1 MFKKFGFVHYLSMN
15 NDILS
20 VFLSALAA
28 YAVLFVISKLLG
40 KKQIAELDFID
51 YVTGISIGSIAA
63 EMATDLERPIYLF
76 IISMGVFFLFDM
88 IITLISRKT
97 NWLKYFLRGKPL
109 ILINQGKIDFK
120 NLKKSK
126 IDFYD
131 LQGLARDKGYFDL
144 SEIEYAIF
152 ETNGDLSIL
161 ATDEKRAVKK
171 EDFVG
176 IKSSVPKLT
185 NYLVV
190 DGDISKYAL
199 SETKK
204 SKDWVLKEIKK
215 QKINIKDIMYAK
227 YDEDND
233 SLVIEIK

>member
-1 MFKKFGFVHYLSMN
+1 MN

-76 IISMGVFFLFDM
+76 IISMGVFFIFDM

-171 EDFVG
+171 EDFEN
-176 IKSSVPKLT
+176 IKSSKPSLT
-185 NYLVV
+185 YYLVV

-199 SETKK
+199 NQTKK
-204 SKDWVLKEIKK
+204 NKDWVLKEIKK
-215 QKINIKDIMYAK
+215 QKVNIKDIMYAQ
-227 YDEDND
+227 YDENND
-233 SLVIEIK
+233 KLIIEKK